1 MKGLAAGLLPLG
13 GESAVTGRRLPL
25 SKGLINMASSAAFGS
40 NPAPAVG
47 NGAADGELLARLSA
61 RARELIPVLRERAS
75 RAEQLRRIPEET
87 IREFIEAGFFKIL
100 LPRRYGGYELDFGT
114 AQIQV
119 AGELGRG
126 CGSSAWVCTV
136 LAVQGFLSAMFSR
149 QAQDEVFESPD
160 NLVCCS
166 YRGEQSEIEPVTGGY
181 RISGHWKFASGV
193 DASQWALLGGAIRRA
208 KAPEIVWFLAPA
220 RDYEIRD
227 EWFTTGLRATGSKDV
242 IMTSRFV
249 PEHRVVPL
257 RLLAEGRGPGAE
269 VNPCHI
275 YRLPVLGTIAMN
287 LSTAALG
294 IAQGAVDVYCAQAR
308 AQGARPGTVRRADIE
323 ANQLQIAETAASVDC
338 GRALLRADAREMND
352 TLRAGGPLSPEQRS
366 RFRRDVAFAGSL
378 FMHAVDLLQNINGA
392 HGIFDG
398 NPIQRAFND
407 LAAMRTHAGLQ
418 WRPGGLNW
426 GRVALGLEPML
437 EL

>member
-1 MKGLAAGLLPLG
+1 MINSAGADSTQ
-13 GESAVTGRRLPL
+13 ESQ
-25 SKGLINMASSAAFGS
+25 
-40 NPAPAVG
+40 
-47 NGAADGELLARLSA
+47 ELTNSERLARLSA
-61 RARELIPVLRERAS
+61 RARELIPVLRERAP
-75 RAEQLRRIPEET
+75 RAEQIRQVPEET
-87 IREFIEAGFFKIL
+87 IRDFIEAGFFKIL
-100 LPRRYGGYELDFGT
+100 LPRRYGGFELDFGT
-114 AQIQV
+114 AQIQI

-166 YRGEQSEIEPVTGGY
+166 YRGERSQIEPVPGGY

-208 KAPEIVWFLAPA
+208 TGPEIVWFLAPA
-220 RDYEIRD
+220 RDYEVRD
-227 EWFTTGLRATGSKDV
+227 EWFTTGLRATGSKDI
-242 IMTSRFV
+242 IMNGRFV
-249 PEHRVVPL
+249 PEHRVTPL
-257 RLLAEGRGPGAE
+257 RLLAEGKGPGAA

-308 AQGARPGTVRRADIE
+308 AQKPGLGGVRRADIE
-323 ANQLQIAETAASVDC
+323 ANQLQIAEAAASVDC
-338 GRALLRADAREMND
+338 GRALLRADAAQMND
-352 TLRAGGPLSPEQRS
+352 TLRTGAALSAEQRS
-366 RFRRDVAFAGSL
+366 RFRRDVAFVGAQ
-378 FMHAVDLLQNINGA
+378 FVHAVDILQNINGA

-407 LAAMRTHAGLQ
+407 LVAMRTHAGLQ

-426 GRVALGLEPML
+426 GRVALGLEPTL